1 MGLFSNMIMGKG
13 NRPDYT
19 PDMMPKNRWEL
30 FFEMLRLNFLNLLK
44 LNLMYFVFWIPFW
57 IWTWLN
63 LEMLMQYYDSMEAFV
78 QSGYFSVYLIGA
90 CLCVAITGPA
100 KAAMK
105 YITRNYARDEHVWLW
120 SDFWSAFKTNW
131 KQGLA
136 MSVLTG
142 VFMFLFFYGLIFY
155 NNMADATGSTMY
167 LFLQVLLVVM
177 GAIFM
182 MMNLYAWP
190 MMVTYD
196 LKLSQIYRNS
206 LVLALGRLPLSV
218 GFGLLTALPLIVAG
232 FWMPAL
238 IWYFIIGYALAS
250 FVNCSYTNSA
260 FDKYFNS
267 RIEGAQVGQGMRKA
281 EEDEFDDDEE
291 EAERKASWASRVTGR
306 NRKMEGYDDLD
317 PDRGEDKK

>member
-63 LEMLMQYYDSMEAFV
+63 LEMLMQYDSMEAFV
-78 QSGYFSVYLIGA
+78 QSGYFSIYLIGA

-105 YITRNYARDEHVWLW
+105 TITRNYARDEHVWLW

-142 VFMFLFFYGLIFY
+142 VFMFLFFYGL
-155 NNMADATGSTMY
+155 SP
-167 LFLQVLLVVM
+167 LL
-177 GAIFM
+177 
-182 MMNLYAWP
+182 
-190 MMVTYD
+190 
-196 LKLSQIYRNS
+196 SS
-206 LVLALGRLPLSV
+206 
-218 GFGLLTALPLIVAG
+218 GL
-232 FWMPAL
+232 
-238 IWYFIIGYALAS
+238 
-250 FVNCSYTNSA
+250 
-260 FDKYFNS
+260 
-267 RIEGAQVGQGMRKA
+267 
-281 EEDEFDDDEE
+281 
-291 EAERKASWASRVTGR
+291 
-306 NRKMEGYDDLD
+306 
-317 PDRGEDKK
+317 

>member
-78 QSGYFSVYLIGA
+78 QSGYFSIYLIGA

-155 NNMADATGSTMY
+155 NNMASATGSTMY
-167 LFLQVLLVVM
+167 LFLQM
-177 GAIFM
+177 PTAIIS
-182 MMNLYAWP
+182 P
-190 MMVTYD
+190 PSRPT
-196 LKLSQIYRNS
+196 
-206 LVLALGRLPLSV
+206 RLRSPRRKPPTLPRWM
-218 GFGLLTALPLIVAG
+218 LIPRMQRPRQTPTAPQ
-232 FWMPAL
+232 F
-238 IWYFIIGYALAS
+238 
-250 FVNCSYTNSA
+250 
-260 FDKYFNS
+260 
-267 RIEGAQVGQGMRKA
+267 
-281 EEDEFDDDEE
+281 
-291 EAERKASWASRVTGR
+291 
-306 NRKMEGYDDLD
+306 
-317 PDRGEDKK
+317 